1 MENKKPA
8 TANAAPENKWKALG
22 FKLSARMRKGELL
35 QLMLMHCFSLIFKH
49 AYPNAIF
56 QLVIWQ

>member
-49 AYPNAIF
+49 A
-56 QLVIWQ
+56 